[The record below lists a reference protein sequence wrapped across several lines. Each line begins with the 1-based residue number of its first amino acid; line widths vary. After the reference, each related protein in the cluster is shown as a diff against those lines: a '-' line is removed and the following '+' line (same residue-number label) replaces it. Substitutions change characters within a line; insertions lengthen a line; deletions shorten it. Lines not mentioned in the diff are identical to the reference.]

1 MFAVVKTGGKQYRVA
16 VNDVIQ
22 VEKLPGEAGTTIEFP
37 EVLMVGNDQGVQV
50 GTPLLSGV
58 PVTGE
63 ILEQTRGDKIL
74 VFKKKRRHQYRRRAG
89 HRQELTVIRVTGIGD
104 VKAEAQPKA
113 AKKTKAA
120 KAEAEE

>member
-16 VNDVIQ
+16 VNDVIE
-22 VEKLPGEAGTTIEFP
+22 VEKLPGEAGATIEFP
-37 EVLMVGNDQGVQV
+37 EVLMVGNDQGVKV

-63 ILEQTRGDKIL
+63 ILEQTRGEKIL
-74 VFKKKRRHQYRRRAG
+74 IFKKKRRHHYRRRGG
-89 HRQELTVIRVTGIGD
+89 HRQELTVVRITGIGD
-104 VKAEAQPKA
+104 VKAGAPKA
-113 AKKTKAA
+113 AKKSKAA

>member
-22 VEKLPGEAGTTIEFP
+22 VEKLAGDAGSSIEFP

-63 ILEQTRGDKIL
+63 ILEQTRGEKIL

-104 VKAEAQPKA
+104 VKAEAAPKA

>member
-22 VEKLPGEAGTTIEFP
+22 VEKLAGDAGTTIEFP

-63 ILEQTRGDKIL
+63 ILEQTRGEKIL

-104 VKAEAQPKA
+104 VKAEAAPKA